1 MEPCY
6 EVDAEIRP
14 NPIGKKG
21 DRHDW
26 PGLRNQPREELML
39 GCAGNI
45 YRYSVTTQLQI
56 SERIGH

>member
-14 NPIGKKG
+14 NPIRQRETDMF
-21 DRHDW
+21 DRA
-26 PGLRNQPREELML
+26 LRNQPREELML
-39 GCAGNI
+39 GCAGTI
-45 YRYSVTTQLQI
+45 YRYLVTTQLQI